1 MNEPFKTHPAPAANP
16 FSLVTALSDAF
27 TYVLAGF
34 PNFLR
39 LSWKFLLFAVVA
51 AALFFVAI
59 GFFARSENEVGL
71 YVASGCAIFLG
82 LLVSVAYYIVVAR
95 NWLLGETA
103 PRFLPVY
110 PAFLLR
116 VVVLTV
122 LLLAVMAAIF
132 GPVIAAGIAGFG
144 YFDDSKSELSTAV
157 VVLAVITLIVVAIF
171 AVIAGLYIAGRL
183 MPWMVAAAIEK
194 PQTLGEAWRAT
205 KGAGLRI
212 MAGMLGLTVLFM
224 IVDTAIET
232 ALSPLLGIRSDAFE
246 NIAASG
252 VSLIAL
258 FVLLLSKILI
268 YFPQTAASMV
278 YCASVYRQTSGG

>member
-1 MNEPFKTHPAPAANP
+1 MNETVPAQPAPAANP
-16 FSLVTALSDAF
+16 FSLATALSDAF

-34 PNFLR
+34 QNFFR
-39 LSWKFLLFAVVA
+39 LSWKFLLFVVVA

-59 GFFARSENEVGL
+59 GVLARSGNELGVYG
-71 YVASGCAIFLG
+71 VSGCALLLG
-82 LLVSVAYYIVVAR
+82 VLVSVAYYIVIAR

-116 VVVLTV
+116 VIVLTL

-132 GPVIAAGIAGFG
+132 GPVLVAGFAG
-144 YFDDSKSELSTAV
+144 LEYFDDGKSELSTAI
-157 VVLAVITLIVVAIF
+157 VVLAVIVLIVVAII
-171 AVIAGLYIAGRL
+171 AVVAGIYIAGRL

-194 PQTLGEAWRAT
+194 PQTLGEAWGTT

-212 MAGMLGLTVLFM
+212 MAGMLGLTILFM
-224 IVDTAIET
+224 IVDTTIEA
-232 ALSPLLGIRSDAFE
+232 ALSPLLGIKSDAFE
-246 NIAASG
+246 NIATGS
-252 VSLIAL
+252 VSLPAL

-278 YCASVYRQTSGG
+278 YCASVYRQTSGR